1 LNFSS
6 LKQKYQNLIA
16 ESLCIFV
23 FNASNWR
30 ELMMLTVVVVVV
42 VAAAAA
48 ASLHTATTLDETTG
62 ISHPFLIGLIIM

>member
-1 LNFSS
+1 MH
-6 LKQKYQNLIA
+6 
-16 ESLCIFV
+16 FV

-48 ASLHTATTLDETTG
+48 ASLHTATTLDEITG